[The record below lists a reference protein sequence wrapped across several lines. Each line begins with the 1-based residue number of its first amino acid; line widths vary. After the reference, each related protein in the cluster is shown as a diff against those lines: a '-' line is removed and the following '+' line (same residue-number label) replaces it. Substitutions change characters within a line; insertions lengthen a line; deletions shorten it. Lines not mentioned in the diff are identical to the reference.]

1 VTLRTRLLTE
11 DRLKVEV
18 EDTGMGMTPEEV
30 ASVFEPFKQAEGGKT
45 RGGTGLGLAI
55 SRRVVDAMGGSI
67 ALASEKG
74 KGTTFWFELPVR
86 RADEAA
92 SEPSVASGWS
102 AAGTKLFAAG
112 GRQLNALV
120 VDDNATN
127 RDVAEAVLADAGFAV
142 ECAGDGSAAL
152 LAMRARPR
160 DVVLM
165 DIRMPGMGGEEAI
178 GLIRADPGLAR
189 SKVIA
194 MTASVEAGLVQRLV
208 SLGFDA
214 AMSKPFEVNAL
225 LALLARLLGAV
236 TTSPPKAPPSPE
248 PPKRDESA
256 PLPPPDREV
265 ANGLAQAIEEALSN
279 GDLGSLVETGE
290 NLAQKPG
297 PLAEFG
303 RRLSDMGGAFDFE
316 GLGRLAIELRKGM

>member
-1 VTLRTRLLTE
+1 
-11 DRLKVEV
+11 
-18 EDTGMGMTPEEV
+18 
-30 ASVFEPFKQAEGGKT
+30 
-45 RGGTGLGLAI
+45 
-55 SRRVVDAMGGSI
+55 MGGSI

-86 RADEAA
+86 RAEEAA
-92 SEPSVASGWS
+92 TEPSVAAGWS
-102 AAGTKLFAAG
+102 AAGTKLFASG

-142 ECAGDGSAAL
+142 VCAEDGSAAL
-152 LAMRARPR
+152 AAMRAAPR

-178 GLIRADPGLAR
+178 RLIRADPGLAQ

-236 TTSPPKAPPSPE
+236 TTAPPKVPQAPAT
-248 PPKRDESA
+248 PKRDESV
-256 PLPPPDREV
+256 PLPPPDRAV
-265 ANGLAQAIEEALSN
+265 ASGLAQAIEEALSN

-297 PLAEFG
+297 PLAEYG
-303 RRLSDMGGAFDFE
+303 RRLSDLGAAFDFE